1 MFEVYE
7 ETALTKMRV
16 ARLSGYTDWSSQ
28 PSIFKHYPDFLFR
41 YKFGENELLHVIEL
55 SRMITSKRTI
65 GSKPYYQLNTP
76 SAGNLHPI
84 ELYVQVRGIKGVLSG
99 IYHVNAGENELVL
112 IKELVS
118 DGIEPYVG
126 LSNSLNG
133 FIFLVSTV
141 PFRAEWKYS
150 NRSVRYCYLDA
161 GHQIGS
167 IVTALKL
174 YKQELTIL
182 SEYNN
187 KILNEVMG
195 FKDNEFITAVIASG
209 TQTDKK
215 VKLFKQNC
223 MYVSPTDYSEL
234 SEYVER
240 IVSNSDSL
248 KCDVQMSSCELT
260 EKDIFN
266 RRSTRF
272 FDQVGMSEEKLEY
285 FLNIL
290 NQPTHSLVCYNIVL
304 NDRYIKPGIYM
315 NSNLIKEGSFSSQIV
330 SYLVDQKF
338 VKNADVVT
346 VITSK
351 FYSENKLM
359 QAGAY
364 AHNLYMEAQV
374 KELGFSG
381 IGAFYDKKLQN
392 FLETENY
399 ILYVCALGNEKK
411 EQGVS

>member
-1 MFEVYE
+1 
-7 ETALTKMRV
+7 
-16 ARLSGYTDWSSQ
+16 
-28 PSIFKHYPDFLFR
+28 
-41 YKFGENELLHVIEL
+41 
-55 SRMITSKRTI
+55 
-65 GSKPYYQLNTP
+65 
-76 SAGNLHPI
+76 
-84 ELYVQVRGIKGVLSG
+84 
-99 IYHVNAGENELVL
+99 
-112 IKELVS
+112 
-118 DGIEPYVG
+118 
-126 LSNSLNG
+126 
-133 FIFLVSTV
+133 
-141 PFRAEWKYS
+141 
-150 NRSVRYCYLDA
+150 
-161 GHQIGS
+161 
-167 IVTALKL
+167 
-174 YKQELTIL
+174 
-182 SEYNN
+182 
-187 KILNEVMG
+187 MG